1 MPAFGVPA
9 QPPIPHAALRDN
21 RGMISRLPLL
31 LAIAG
36 SAVLF
41 LAIAFV
47 YVLVIGAIFFGGIEF
62 TGGSMDAALPVP
74 SIPSLI

>member
-1 MPAFGVPA
+1 MA
-9 QPPIPHAALRDN
+9 
-21 RGMISRLPLL
+21 SRLPLL
-31 LAIAG
+31 LALAG

-62 TGGSMDAALPVP
+62 TGGSVDAAASVP

>member
-1 MPAFGVPA
+1 
-9 QPPIPHAALRDN
+9 
-21 RGMISRLPLL
+21 MISRLPLL

-62 TGGSMDAALPVP
+62 TGGSMDATLPLS
-74 SIPSLI
+74 SIPPLT